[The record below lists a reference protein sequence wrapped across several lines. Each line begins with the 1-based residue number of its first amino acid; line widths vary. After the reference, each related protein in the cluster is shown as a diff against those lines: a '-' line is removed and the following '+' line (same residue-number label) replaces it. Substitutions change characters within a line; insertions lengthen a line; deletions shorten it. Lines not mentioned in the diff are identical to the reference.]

1 MRGSLP
7 WKKLQ
12 DEEQCWQ
19 NVVLQN
25 TAERSPSLQSTIIA
39 SAYKISRGGEWCAAC
54 LGSLSKVQCVCVCV
68 RVHTVSVTKQ
78 GCKR

>member
-19 NVVLQN
+19 NVLQN

-68 RVHTVSVTKQ
+68 HTVSVTKQ